1 MTFPPHEKE
10 RFVQRSLVETR
21 QIMKNVATI
30 MRKRY
35 GNSAA
40 VIGLNSEL
48 TKEMRQYL
56 GFSHRTV
63 ISTTI
68 TMLRT
73 RCASV
78 LRVSSRL
85 IEASSLMAWFPME
98 Q

>member
-1 MTFPPHEKE
+1 
-10 RFVQRSLVETR
+10 
-21 QIMKNVATI
+21 MKNVAI

-48 TKEMRQYL
+48 TKCANNS
-56 GFSHRTV
+56 GFSHKNRDINDYRHAQRRAV
-63 ISTTI
+63 PQ
-68 TMLRT
+68 
-73 RCASV
+73 C